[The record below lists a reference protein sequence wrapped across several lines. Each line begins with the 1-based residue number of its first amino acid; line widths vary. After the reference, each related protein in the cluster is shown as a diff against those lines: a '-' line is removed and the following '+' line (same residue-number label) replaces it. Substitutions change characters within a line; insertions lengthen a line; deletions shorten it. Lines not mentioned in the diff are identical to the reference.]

1 MASGLT
7 KAASPIHRPPDG
19 TISRPLPV
27 GDENLVVV
35 ASFDP
40 RECLKRRQRAA
51 MRWTDEAKAYK
62 GRRKRFAEVLP
73 GRCGGSTARRR

>member
-1 MASGLT
+1 MALQPRGVDPT
-7 KAASPIHRPPDG
+7 VPRG
-19 TISRPLPV
+19 VFRYPV

-62 GRRKRFAEVLP
+62 GRRKGLAKGLP
-73 GRCGGSTARRR
+73 GT